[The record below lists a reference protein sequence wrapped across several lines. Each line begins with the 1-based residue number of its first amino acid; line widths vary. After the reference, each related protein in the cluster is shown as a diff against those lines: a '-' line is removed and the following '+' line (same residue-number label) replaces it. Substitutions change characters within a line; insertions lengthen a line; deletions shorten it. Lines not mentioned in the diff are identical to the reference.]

1 MPEPTKTDTPKV
13 RVVALDHLVLN
24 VADVERAIGWYVDE
38 LGLEPV
44 RLDEFRRG
52 EVFFPSARIDEGTI
66 IDFLATEPTGSNVD
80 HLCLV
85 IEATDLDAL
94 VASGRFDVARGPSEV
109 FGARGMG
116 RSVYVRDPDGNLVEL
131 RCY

>member
-1 MPEPTKTDTPKV
+1 MV
-13 RVVALDHLVLN
+13 RAVALDHIVLC
-24 VADVERAIGWYVDE
+24 VADVERALAWYVDE
-38 LGLEPV
+38 LGLEPL
-44 RLDEFRRG
+44 RADEWRNG
-52 EVFFPSARIDEGTI
+52 QVFFPSARVDEGTI
-66 IDFLATEPTGSNVD
+66 IDFFPESPAGKNME

-85 IEATDLDAL
+85 VEPTDLDAL
-94 VASGRFDVARGPSEV
+94 AASDRFDVASGPSEV

>member
-1 MPEPTKTDTPKV
+1 MTPKV
-13 RVVALDHLVLN
+13 IGLDHIVLN
-24 VADVERAIGWYVDE
+24 VADVERAIGWYVGE
-38 LGLEPV
+38 LGLAPV
-44 RLDEFRRG
+44 RLEEFRRG
-52 EVFFPSARIDEGTI
+52 EVLFPSARVDATTI
-66 IDFLATEPTGSNVD
+66 IDFLGTEPTGTNVD

-94 VASGRFDVARGPSEV
+94 VASGRFDVASGPSEV
-109 FGARGMG
+109 FGARGTG

>member
-1 MPEPTKTDTPKV
+1 MV
-13 RVVALDHLVLN
+13 RAVALDHIVLH
-24 VADVERAIGWYVDE
+24 VADVERAIAWYIDE

-52 EVFFPSARIDEGTI
+52 EVFFPSARVDPTTI
-66 IDFLATEPTGSNVD
+66 IDFLGTEPTGTNVD

-85 IEATDLDAL
+85 IEPTDLDAL
-94 VASGRFDVARGPSEV
+94 AASGRFDVVSGPSEV